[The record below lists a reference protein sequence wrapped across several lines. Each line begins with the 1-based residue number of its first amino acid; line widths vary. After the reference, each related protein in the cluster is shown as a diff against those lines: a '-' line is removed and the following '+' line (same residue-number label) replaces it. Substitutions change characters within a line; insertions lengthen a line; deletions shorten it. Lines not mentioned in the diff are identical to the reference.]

1 MSKKKKVLILCPSP
15 KGTAAAQRLK
25 YEQYLQLLE
34 NEGYEFTISSFQ
46 SNHFWK
52 IIHKPGNVLAKVF
65 WVLYGYAKR
74 FYDLLRAPFYDI
86 VFVTIY
92 VTPLGAPVFEHL
104 LFWANKNVV
113 YDLDDMMFLP
123 DVSGSWILNK
133 IKGKNKPIVLMKKSK
148 YVIVCTP
155 KLEEIAL
162 GLNKYK
168 NVVDISSTFN
178 TERFVPVKSYLK
190 NETTTIGWT
199 GTHSTIPFLELL
211 TNVLQ
216 QVSKQRKIKLLVIA
230 NKTFAMQGVNTE
242 YRNWSAEKEVSDLHD
257 MEIGLYPIP
266 ENEWS
271 LGKSSL
277 KALTY
282 MSIGIPAVATAYGT
296 NFRIIENGISGLLVS
311 TDQEWIDILIKLIDD
326 VNLRKQIGEK
336 GRERV
341 ENLFS
346 VKANFPKYLKAFE
359 TTLKTK

>member
-1 MSKKKKVLILCPSP
+1 MKKKRVLILCPSP

-25 YEQYLQLLE
+25 YEQYLNLFE

-52 IIHKPGNVLAKVF
+52 IIHKPGNVLAKIF
-65 WVLYGYAKR
+65 WVLFGYAKR

-92 VTPLGAPVFEHL
+92 VTPLGAPTFEHL
-104 LFWANKNVV
+104 LFFANKNVV

-123 DVSGSWILNK
+123 EQNGNWFLNK
-133 IKGKNKPIVLMKKSK
+133 IKGKKKPIVLMTKAK

-178 TERFVPVKSYLK
+178 TERFVPVKTYEK
-190 NETTTIGWT
+190 KETTTIGWT

-230 NKTFAMQGVNTE
+230 NKTFVMEGVNTE
-242 YRNWSAEKEVSDLHD
+242 YRTWSAETEVSDLHD
-257 MEIGLYPIP
+257 MEIGVYPIP

-296 NFRIIENGISGLLVS
+296 NFRIIENGISGVLVN
-311 TDQEWIDILIKLIDD
+311 TDEEWINKLIELIDD
-326 VNLRKQIGEK
+326 VNLRKKIGEK

-341 ENLFS
+341 KNLFS

-359 TTLKTK
+359 TTLKK